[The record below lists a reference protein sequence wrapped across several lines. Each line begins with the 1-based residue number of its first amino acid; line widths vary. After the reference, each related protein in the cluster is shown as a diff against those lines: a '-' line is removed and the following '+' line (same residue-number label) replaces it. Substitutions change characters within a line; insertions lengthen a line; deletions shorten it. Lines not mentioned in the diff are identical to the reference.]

1 MWWEESVVYRIDPR
15 SFQDSDDDGMG
26 DVLGIMKRL
35 DYIKHVGFN
44 TILLSPMLQ
53 PGSVE
58 HIKKTGHVAGFPP
71 NLGSLDDIS
80 NLINTAHEHDLKI
93 IFGLVL
99 SNTSINHP
107 WFEEAVRDP
116 ASVYNSFY
124 LFHDAIPNN
133 WINVNG
139 KRAWS
144 FEERIKQYYFHS
156 YSYDSADLNWRIPEL
171 GLLMEEYLDYWLQLG
186 VDGFYVQ
193 DINTL
198 IKDDALRDNPTNFG
212 VIQRRYERQEHVF
225 DRNRS
230 ETHLK
235 LERLRAVVN
244 RFEERVLIGRL
255 QTPEAGE
262 PELSA
267 SYLGLTSEKMHLVVD
282 RSITNTRFTANRA
295 MLNAKRLYEAIGSKR
310 TPVWEFTDG
319 SRSRILSR
327 SGHIEELAR
336 LTAMFQVTQRG
347 MIILY
352 YGQELGMPDSKIPF
366 YKRLFKKTKDRRAQ
380 GPMLWSTGEGRGFS
394 LGEPWIPFAR
404 GANRL
409 SVENQLLEEGSM
421 LQLYRTLIQLRTSSK
436 ALRRG
441 ICTFIDTA
449 NPHLLAYIRETE
461 DERLLI
467 ILNFNERVQR
477 VGLKEGIGFGMPIFS
492 THRGMLENQEKVV
505 IEQLDS
511 YEGLIVRLEAEK

>member
-1 MWWEESVVYRIDPR
+1 
-15 SFQDSDDDGMG
+15 
-26 DVLGIMKRL
+26 
-35 DYIKHVGFN
+35 
-44 TILLSPMLQ
+44 
-53 PGSVE
+53 
-58 HIKKTGHVAGFPP
+58 
-71 NLGSLDDIS
+71 
-80 NLINTAHEHDLKI
+80 
-93 IFGLVL
+93 
-99 SNTSINHP
+99 
-107 WFEEAVRDP
+107 
-116 ASVYNSFY
+116 
-124 LFHDAIPNN
+124 
-133 WINVNG
+133 
-139 KRAWS
+139 
-144 FEERIKQYYFHS
+144 
-156 YSYDSADLNWRIPEL
+156 
-171 GLLMEEYLDYWLQLG
+171 
-186 VDGFYVQ
+186 
-193 DINTL
+193 
-198 IKDDALRDNPTNFG
+198 
-212 VIQRRYERQEHVF
+212 
-225 DRNRS
+225 
-230 ETHLK
+230 
-235 LERLRAVVN
+235 
-244 RFEERVLIGRL
+244 
-255 QTPEAGE
+255 
-262 PELSA
+262 
-267 SYLGLTSEKMHLVVD
+267 
-282 RSITNTRFTANRA
+282 

-421 LQLYRTLIQLRTSSK
+421 LQLNRTLNQLRTSSK

-461 DERLLI
+461 DERLLN

-492 THRGMLENQEKVV
+492 TYRGMLENQEKVV

-511 YEGLIVRLEAEK
+511 YEGLIVRLEAEE